1 MPRPTLEP
9 SATLTSVTPATP
21 PRGPRSAL
29 AAARPPLSAVA
40 PWLILIVLFAV
51 YADLQPNVLAL
62 DQLGTIA
69 IGALVLVLAAY
80 GQTIVV
86 LTSGIDL
93 SVGGALSLATALAAT
108 RMKSGTVLEWTLLIL
123 VIGTV
128 AGAVNGAVV
137 TFGRMQPFIVTLAT
151 WSILDGVALLVL
163 PTQGGTV
170 PPSFSEL
177 IYGSVAG
184 IPTSIV
190 VLLAVAIIWMWLKR
204 TRVLRRVYAI
214 GSDEESAFLSGV
226 PLGPTRIA
234 AYAISG
240 LTASAAGLIYA
251 MQTSSGDPHAGD
263 PFILNSVAAVVI
275 GGTALAGGRGGV
287 SGTIAGALI
296 LTVIADVVFAIGL
309 PEFWTPLL
317 QGVLMILAVVVGA
330 LALAR
335 QRRREGEL
343 K

>member
-1 MPRPTLEP
+1 MARGTLERP
-9 SATLTSVTPATP
+9 VAV
-21 PRGPRSAL
+21 
-29 AAARPPLSAVA
+29 AAASRDEGSPTMRSVIGALPPLGTVA
-40 PWLILIVLFAV
+40 PWLILVVLFAI
-51 YADLQPNVLAL
+51 YAALQPNVLAV
-62 DQLGTIA
+62 DQIGIIA

-108 RMKSGTVLEWTLLIL
+108 RMTKGSVLEWTVLIL

-128 AGAVNGAVV
+128 AGAINGVIV
-137 TFGRMQPFIVTLAT
+137 TVARMQPFIVTLAT
-151 WSILDGVALLVL
+151 WSILDGIALLVL

-170 PPSFSEL
+170 PTGFSEF
-177 IYGSVAG
+177 IYGNVAG
-184 IPTSIV
+184 LPTSIV
-190 VLLAVAIIWMWLKR
+190 LLAAVAVVWLWLKR
-204 TRVLRRVYAI
+204 TRLLRRVYAI
-214 GSDEESAFLSGV
+214 GSDEEAAFLSGV
-226 PLGPTRIA
+226 PLGRTRIA

-275 GGTALAGGRGGV
+275 GGTSLAGGRGGV
-287 SGTIAGALI
+287 SGTLAGALI

-309 PEFWTPLL
+309 PQFWTPLL

-335 QRRREGEL
+335 QRREEGEL
-343 K
+343 

>member
-1 MPRPTLEP
+1 M
-9 SATLTSVTPATP
+9 
-21 PRGPRSAL
+21 
-29 AAARPPLSAVA
+29 
-40 PWLILIVLFAV
+40 
-51 YADLQPNVLAL
+51 
-62 DQLGTIA
+62 
-69 IGALVLVLAAY
+69 
-80 GQTIVV
+80 
-86 LTSGIDL
+86 
-93 SVGGALSLATALAAT
+93 
-108 RMKSGTVLEWTLLIL
+108 
-123 VIGTV
+123 
-128 AGAVNGAVV
+128 
-137 TFGRMQPFIVTLAT
+137 
-151 WSILDGVALLVL
+151 
-163 PTQGGTV
+163 
-170 PPSFSEL
+170 
-177 IYGSVAG
+177 
-184 IPTSIV
+184 
-190 VLLAVAIIWMWLKR
+190 AVAIIWMWLKR
-204 TRVLRRVYAI
+204 TRLLRRVYAI

-226 PLGPTRIA
+226 PLGRTRIA